1 MLLMLQY
8 AFPSPVLHVCFRML
22 RCSMLLP
29 AAERRPTVTPIYLLF
44 GRPKMLISAY
54 PFAPFF
60 VAL

>member
-29 AAERRPTVTPIYLLF
+29 AAERRPTVTPISCLEGRKCSFLLTLLLLF
-44 GRPKMLISAY
+44 LWHY
-54 PFAPFF
+54 N
-60 VAL
+60 